1 MQPAP
6 IETPEGSVL
15 GPTLL
20 ARSQTNYHLQLLQLK
35 LIYCLTIQGISSGS
49 MGQHGDQAIH
59 QLNKA
64 LKELYSC
71 CLDNRL
77 TLHLTKSEIMLLSK
91 TSFASGAYSTRFY
104 WGLLC

>member
-35 LIYCLTIQGISSGS
+35 LIYCLTIQRYFVR
-49 MGQHGDQAIH
+49 QHGAAWGSSNTPTKQCTEG
-59 QLNKA
+59 A
-64 LKELYSC
+64 LLMVS
-71 CLDNRL
+71 
-77 TLHLTKSEIMLLSK
+77 
-91 TSFASGAYSTRFY
+91 
-104 WGLLC
+104 